1 MTEEAK
7 KKKVEVAGTVECL
20 QTRIRWLVARQ
31 KLTSSERDEAIRR
44 LRAGGTA
51 QTVAD
56 AVGASKET
64 IAKVRQHEVRSRD
77 SATTDGKPVSAR
89 LTPAEIEQLEW
100 LKARFGFGS
109 NSDAIRALVRAASG
123 MLEFDPVAAGKL
135 DEVRGE
141 LRKIGVNVNQI
152 ALASNRGRI
161 DLARQEWQA
170 VDELRRAFPRVE
182 GYLRAVVNEQR
193 RRGTRLFQ
201 KFIEAGRG

>member
-1 MTEEAK
+1 MT
-7 KKKVEVAGTVECL
+7 
-20 QTRIRWLVARQ
+20 RQ
-31 KLTSSERDEAIRR
+31 RLTPSKRDEAIRR

-56 AVGASKET
+56 AVGASKDT

-123 MLEFDPVAAGKL
+123 MLEFDPVTAEKL
-135 DEVRGE
+135 DEVRGD

-152 ALASNRGRI
+152 AMASNRGRI

-201 KFIEAGRG
+201 KFVESGRG

>member
-1 MTEEAK
+1 M
-7 KKKVEVAGTVECL
+7 EVAGTAECL
-20 QTRIRWLVARQ
+20 QSWIRWRVALQ
-31 KLTSSERDEAIRR
+31 KLTPSERTEAVRR
-44 LRAGGTA
+44 LRAGGTV
-51 QTVAD
+51 QTVAE

-64 IAKVRQHEVRSRD
+64 ISKVRQHEIRSRN

-89 LTPAEIEQLEW
+89 LTPAEIDQLEW
-100 LKARFGFGS
+100 LKAHFGFGS

-123 MLEFDPVAAGKL
+123 MLEFDPVTAEKL
-135 DEVRGE
+135 NEVRSE

>member
-1 MTEEAK
+1 M
-7 KKKVEVAGTVECL
+7 AGTVKCL
-20 QTRIRWLVARQ
+20 QSWIRWPLTRQ
-31 KLTSSERDEAIRR
+31 RLTPSKRDEAIRR

-56 AVGASKET
+56 AVGASKDT

-123 MLEFDPVAAGKL
+123 MLEFDPVTAEKL
-135 DEVRGE
+135 DEVRGD

-152 ALASNRGRI
+152 AMASNRGRI

>member
-1 MTEEAK
+1 M
-7 KKKVEVAGTVECL
+7 EVAGTAECL
-20 QTRIRWLVARQ
+20 QSWIRWRVALQ
-31 KLTSSERDEAIRR
+31 KLTPSERTEAVRR
-44 LRAGGTA
+44 LRAGGTV
-51 QTVAD
+51 QTVAE

-64 IAKVRQHEVRSRD
+64 ISKVRQHEIRSRD

-89 LTPAEIEQLEW
+89 LTPAEIDQLEW
-100 LKARFGFGS
+100 LKAHFGFGS

-123 MLEFDPVAAGKL
+123 MLEFDPVTAEKL
-135 DEVRGE
+135 NEVRSE

>member
-1 MTEEAK
+1 M
-7 KKKVEVAGTVECL
+7 AGTVKCL
-20 QTRIRWLVARQ
+20 QTLIRWLVARQ
-31 KLTSSERDEAIRR
+31 KLTPSERDEAIRH

-100 LKARFGFGS
+100 LKARFGYGS

-123 MLEFDPVAAGKL
+123 MLEFDPVAAEKL

-161 DLARQEWQA
+161 DLARQDWQA

-201 KFIEAGRG
+201 KFIEAGRD